1 MEQKIKVASFN
12 NLMTENNA
20 IDDEIFKLL
29 SVAEG
34 INVGETKVNDEK
46 KEDKIQSVDVI
57 RNVDRDALEKNMNDI
72 IMNKL
77 NNMDEEEETN

>member
-1 MEQKIKVASFN
+1 
-12 NLMTENNA
+12 MTENNA